1 MTVPLERNQSQVDK
15 INKLGYNQIM
25 TKREEELK
33 IIQQTYRE
41 WQKTN
46 PQWENEQS
54 ASAEDELK
62 LMEMIETALEK
73 NKPQS
78 EQCALFLEH
87 GGYCS

>member
-1 MTVPLERNQSQVDK
+1 
-15 INKLGYNQIM
+15 M

-46 PQWENEQS
+46 PKWENEQS
-54 ASAEDELK
+54 ASAEDELR

-78 EQCALFLEH
+78 E
-87 GGYCS
+87 